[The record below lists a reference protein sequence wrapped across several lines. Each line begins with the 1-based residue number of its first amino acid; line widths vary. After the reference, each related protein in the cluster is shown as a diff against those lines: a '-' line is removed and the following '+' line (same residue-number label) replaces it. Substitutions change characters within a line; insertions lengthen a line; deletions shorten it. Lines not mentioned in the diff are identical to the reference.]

1 MNMMGTAGRI
11 LLFFISNLGMWEYF
25 RRKSKMNIF
34 FLPAF
39 TACMQITV
47 LFCAG
52 LLNCLKA
59 AVLLLFCMG
68 IILAVF
74 YLYTDLKNVIRIYRN
89 AGYAFLILAFFL
101 VLLACKGNVFTGYDN
116 FSHWALA
123 AKTMIFNNRYP
134 SFQDTL
140 ITFQEYPLGS
150 VSYVYYFAKIVSDS
164 EAAQMAAQA
173 FLMLSFVLPVFKYVR
188 QNIAAGFVCVLLFA
202 NYILCYNILIIDLLV
217 DTLLP
222 LQGAAMLL
230 FIISECIRSA
240 DSKNFRGG
248 VCGYYAIPFLCTAVQ
263 IKNSGIYFALL
274 ACILLG
280 ISIKWDKSKKKERIL
295 TIVSPFLSLWI
306 WHAHCSYVFADGSVT
321 KHAMTAQNYRNV
333 FSQKEEND
341 IISILSGIVR
351 FSFTGKELYYLCFF
365 MVMGGALACFA
376 GAAMQ
381 KKYLKFL
388 LASAGI
394 YFAYMVGVTFMY
406 LFSMPGEEALNLSG
420 IDRYR
425 KTIFILLYYLLFVFL
440 LELMSAVEN
449 KKKSRICMAGIYL
462 AVVVVWRGEGGKVF
476 PTIFDQIVEG
486 PRHLLEEVIE
496 ESELLSCS
504 SPQSSYLICASE
516 DREAGYMW
524 HLGRFLF
531 GTDKVSARVIS
542 EKSGLED
549 AENYEYIL
557 ILDQENEFI
566 GRWVR
571 DNYPE
576 QNGNPVIS
584 TVK

>member
-1 MNMMGTAGRI
+1 M
-11 LLFFISNLGMWEYF
+11 
-25 RRKSKMNIF
+25 
-34 FLPAF
+34 
-39 TACMQITV
+39 
-47 LFCAG
+47 
-52 LLNCLKA
+52 
-59 AVLLLFCMG
+59 
-68 IILAVF
+68 
-74 YLYTDLKNVIRIYRN
+74 
-89 AGYAFLILAFFL
+89 
-101 VLLACKGNVFTGYDN
+101 
-116 FSHWALA
+116 
-123 AKTMIFNNRYP
+123 
-134 SFQDTL
+134 
-140 ITFQEYPLGS
+140 
-150 VSYVYYFAKIVSDS
+150 
-164 EAAQMAAQA
+164 
-173 FLMLSFVLPVFKYVR
+173 
-188 QNIAAGFVCVLLFA
+188 
-202 NYILCYNILIIDLLV
+202 
-217 DTLLP
+217 
-222 LQGAAMLL
+222 
-230 FIISECIRSA
+230 
-240 DSKNFRGG
+240 
-248 VCGYYAIPFLCTAVQ
+248 
-263 IKNSGIYFALL
+263 
-274 ACILLG
+274 
-280 ISIKWDKSKKKERIL
+280 
-295 TIVSPFLSLWI
+295 
-306 WHAHCSYVFADGSVT
+306 FADGSVT